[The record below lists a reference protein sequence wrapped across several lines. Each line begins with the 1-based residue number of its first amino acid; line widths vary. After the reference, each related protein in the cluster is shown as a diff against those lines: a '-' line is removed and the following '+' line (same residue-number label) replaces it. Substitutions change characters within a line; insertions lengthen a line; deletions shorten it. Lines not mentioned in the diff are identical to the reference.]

1 MIVDMDTG
9 NATLVVD
16 GTSAQFNIGRLHF
29 EISRLEFETGWAYTG
44 PHNKL
49 YVDAV
54 PEPSCLL
61 LLGIA
66 LLTGGTVLHRRE
78 GVPTEEKG
86 SGLFVFFSGSDAWA
100 TASSSAR
107 TKTPRSRTKRVRG
120 LKFLSVSLLHF

>member
-9 NATLVVD
+9 NATLAVD
-16 GTSAQFNIGRLHF
+16 GTSAQLNIGRLYF
-29 EISRLEFETGWAYTG
+29 EISRLEFEAGWAYTG

-66 LLTGGTVLHRRE
+66 LLTGGTVFRRR
-78 GVPTEEKG
+78 
-86 SGLFVFFSGSDAWA
+86 
-100 TASSSAR
+100 R
-107 TKTPRSRTKRVRG
+107 T
-120 LKFLSVSLLHF
+120 H